1 MGNRNVETF
10 LKCILSKP
18 FDSNCKLEMTNGRE
32 KLQENLCL
40 SQILHLLIVINKEAT
55 MIGKL

>member
-1 MGNRNVETF
+1 
-10 LKCILSKP
+10 
-18 FDSNCKLEMTNGRE
+18 MTNGRE

-40 SQILHLLIVINKEAT
+40 SQILHLPIVINKEAT